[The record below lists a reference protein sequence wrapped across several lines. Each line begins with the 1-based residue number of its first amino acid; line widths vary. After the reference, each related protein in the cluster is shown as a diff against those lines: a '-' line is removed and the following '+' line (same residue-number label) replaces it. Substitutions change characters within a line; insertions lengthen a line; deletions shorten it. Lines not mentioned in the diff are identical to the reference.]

1 MYYARIEENIIK
13 GFYYQ
18 GSYDANEL
26 NFNYIIIDEELQN
39 YIRNNSAF
47 YINEAEFINL
57 ISEEQPVLTIED
69 KQLFKKIDIFEKE

>member
-18 GSYDANEL
+18 ESYNANEL

-47 YINEAEFINL
+47 YINEAEFIKL
-57 ISEEQPVLTIED
+57 TSEEQPVLTIND

>member
-18 GSYDANEL
+18 GSYDADEL
-26 NFNYIIIDEELQN
+26 NFNYVIIDEELQN

-57 ISEEQPVLTIED
+57 ISEEQPVLTIKD

>member
-39 YIRNNSAF
+39 YIKNNSAF
-47 YINEAEFINL
+47 YINEFEL
-57 ISEEQPVLTIED
+57 IKLTSEEQPVLTIED

>member
-1 MYYARIEENIIK
+1 MYYTRIEENIIK

-47 YINEAEFINL
+47 YINEVELINL
-57 ISEEQPVLTIED
+57 TSEEQPVLTIKD

>member
-18 GSYDANEL
+18 GSYDVNEL

-47 YINEAEFINL
+47 CINEVEFIKL
-57 ISEEQPVLTIED
+57 TSEEQPVLTIED

>member
-18 GSYDANEL
+18 GSYDADEL
-26 NFNYIIIDEELQN
+26 NFNYVIIDEELQN

-57 ISEEQPVLTIED
+57 ISEERPVLTIKD

>member
-18 GSYDANEL
+18 GSYVADEL
-26 NFNYIIIDEELQN
+26 NFNYVIIDEELQN

-57 ISEEQPVLTIED
+57 ISEEQPVFTIKD

>member
-57 ISEEQPVLTIED
+57 ISEEQPVLTIKD

>member
-18 GSYDANEL
+18 ESYNANEL

-47 YINEAEFINL
+47 YINEDEFIKL
-57 ISEEQPVLTIED
+57 TSEEQPVLTIND
-69 KQLFKKIDIFEKE
+69 KQLFKKKDIFEKE

>member
-26 NFNYIIIDEELQN
+26 SFNYIIIDEELQN

>member
-57 ISEEQPVLTIED
+57 ISEEQPVLTIKD
-69 KQLFKKIDIFEKE
+69 KQLFKKIDILEKE

>member
-13 GFYYQ
+13 GFYCQ
-18 GSYDANEL
+18 ESYNANEL

-47 YINEAEFINL
+47 YINEFEL
-57 ISEEQPVLTIED
+57 IKLTSEEQPVLTIED

>member
-18 GSYDANEL
+18 GSYDADEL
-26 NFNYIIIDEELQN
+26 NFNYVIIDEELQN

-57 ISEEQPVLTIED
+57 ISEEHPVLTIKD